1 NRYQLEDRMSV
12 HFTRPRWVAAVL
24 IGATLLVA
32 PALRA
37 QQDDTPRKVTRKVV
51 PLYPDVARRWHL
63 AGTVRMTATV
73 APDGAVKT
81 IKTLGGNAV
90 FVLAAQEAVKQWK
103 YELSPKETV
112 ESIALVF
119 KDTQ

>member
-1 NRYQLEDRMSV
+1 MSI
-12 HFTRPRWVAAVL
+12 HFTKPGWVAAGL
-24 IGATLLVA
+24 IGAMLFAA

-37 QQDDTPRKVTRKVV
+37 GQDDAARKVTRKIM

-63 AGTVRMTATV
+63 AGTVRLVATV
-73 APDGAVKT
+73 APDGGVKAL
-81 IKTLGGNAV
+81 KTLGGNAV

-103 YELSPKETV
+103 YELSTKETI

-119 KDTQ
+119 KDPQ